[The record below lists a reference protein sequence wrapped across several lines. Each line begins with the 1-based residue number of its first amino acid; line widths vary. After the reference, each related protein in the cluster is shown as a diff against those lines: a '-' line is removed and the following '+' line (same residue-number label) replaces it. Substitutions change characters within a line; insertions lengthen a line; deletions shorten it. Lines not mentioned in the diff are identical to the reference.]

1 MDVKALYPNIRVDN
15 TSEAVRVLLEESD
28 VEYKNIDYTELA
40 RYLPLVVGEDKITEA
55 QLDDVVMTRKTH
67 LGRKPKVTGT
77 EMHKEWD
84 KDNTIWNAP
93 TREPDNIEKRK
104 MLALAVAEEVRF
116 TMKHHMFKFR
126 DGLYQQEEGGSI
138 GGELTGV
145 VAKTRVIL
153 YLRKLNSKLNQLGI
167 KALLV
172 KAFVDDVFLALKKVR
187 KGMKYDDFGQCLVW
201 NQEKFDE
208 DANIPDD
215 VVTAKLVVEIAN
227 TIEDNITLTFDTPS
241 LNVDGR
247 MPVLDMKLWCQ
258 ENSVQH
264 VFYEKE
270 MTSSKTIDRQSAL
283 PWTTKKISLAGEVT
297 RRMLNTSPQLVK
309 NGAAEEYIEKF
320 EYKMFLSGY
329 SEGERSQIVKEGRAR
344 YFNILEKVEKGER
357 PLYRPAGWFRK
368 ERALG
373 KVRSEKNWYGVTK
386 DTVVF
391 VQATPGE
398 ILKKEVQAVV
408 KAHGMKV
415 RVVESV
421 GKSLK
426 RSLQR
431 SDVEPGQS
439 CGLPCV
445 ICESGGKQCHLE

>member
-1 MDVKALYPNIRVDN
+1 M
-15 TSEAVRVLLEESD
+15 
-28 VEYKNIDYTELA
+28 
-40 RYLPLVVGEDKITEA
+40 
-55 QLDDVVMTRKTH
+55 
-67 LGRKPKVTGT
+67 
-77 EMHKEWD
+77 
-84 KDNTIWNAP
+84 
-93 TREPDNIEKRK
+93 
-104 MLALAVAEEVRF
+104 
-116 TMKHHMFKFR
+116 
-126 DGLYQQEEGGSI
+126 
-138 GGELTGV
+138 
-145 VAKTRVIL
+145 
-153 YLRKLNSKLNQLGI
+153 
-167 KALLV
+167 
-172 KAFVDDVFLALKKVR
+172 
-187 KGMKYDDFGQCLVW
+187 
-201 NQEKFDE
+201 
-208 DANIPDD
+208 
-215 VVTAKLVVEIAN
+215 
-227 TIEDNITLTFDTPS
+227 
-241 LNVDGR
+241 
-247 MPVLDMKLWCQ
+247 
-258 ENSVQH
+258 QH

-309 NGAAEEYIEKF
+309 NGAAEEYIENF

-329 SEGERSQIVKEGRAR
+329 SEGERSQIVKEGRAI

-415 RVVESV
+415 RVVESG

-445 ICESGGKQCHLE
+445 ICESGGKQCHLESVGYQVECKECELVGERTVMQGKQDSVGGSGATNISLS